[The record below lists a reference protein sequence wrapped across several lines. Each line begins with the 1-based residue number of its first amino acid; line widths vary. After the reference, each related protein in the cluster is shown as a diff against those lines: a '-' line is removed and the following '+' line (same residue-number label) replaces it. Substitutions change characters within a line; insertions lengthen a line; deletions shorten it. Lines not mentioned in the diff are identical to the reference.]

1 MMQPF
6 VKSLPFKTDGAY
18 HGLAEVSGLLHI
30 EKNQIVLEFEIKDSF
45 FGALKSDP
53 KQLKIKYKD
62 LSELMYVRT
71 IFKSRLELKIN
82 SLQIL
87 SRFPGAKDGH
97 ISLKIKRKLKI
108 EAEDISTY
116 VNLRIAEIGLDILAN
131 E

>member
-18 HGLAEVSGLLHI
+18 HGLAEVSGLFHI
-30 EKNQIVLEFEIKDSF
+30 DRDYLTLEFEVKDSF
-45 FGALKSDP
+45 LGALKSAP
-53 KQLKIKYKD
+53 KQLKIKYAD
-62 LSELMYVRT
+62 LSKLTYVRT
-71 IFKSRLELKIN
+71 LFKSRLELKIN
-82 SLQIL
+82 SLKIL

-97 ISLKIKRKLKI
+97 VSLKIKRKLKI

-116 VNLRIAEIGLDILAN
+116 VNLRIAEIGLDALAN